1 MTKENRKE
9 LLRFLLC
16 GIAAALTDYL
26 FCQLVILLFN
36 KTAPSVPLI
45 WVTIVSTAIGFIFGV
60 IVNYLIS
67 TFWVYQNVDESV
79 KTKSPL
85 FITWFV
91 LLSLGAMLLS
101 IGTMALCDVII
112 VNGMHLD
119 SIMNV
124 SIMTLMKENGIGF
137 ITNVNFWTY
146 FISFVLKTIVGLVFN
161 YFTRKYILYKEK
173 KENLA

>member
-137 ITNVNFWTY
+137 IANVNFWTY